1 MISIEQGIIFWR
13 MNRCKVRLILFAPF
27 SEIFNTTEIVIE
39 LHSTKNVQ
47 ELLDI
52 LCDSSD
58 RRGKIF
64 DSAGELKP
72 DVTILKN
79 GKSIR
84 ALEGVETKLKDGD
97 ELALFPPVAG
107 G

>member
-1 MISIEQGIIFWR
+1 M
-13 MNRCKVRLILFAPF
+13 KVKIILFTPF
-27 SEIFNTTEIVIE
+27 SEIFNTTENEIE
-39 LHSTKNVQ
+39 LHSTNNVQ

-52 LCDSSD
+52 LCDSGD

-64 DSAGELKP
+64 DDSGELKP

-79 GKSIR
+79 GKSIK
-84 ALEGVETKLKDGD
+84 ALDGVETKLKNGD